1 MNKNILIDN
10 IMSYLEDI
18 TSKICRKGFTIEAAE
33 YISEENEFLKVVIYN
48 PEGEMVKGSLELI
61 RTNNPKASRRDII
74 RTYFNLLNEG
84 LLK

>member
-1 MNKNILIDN
+1 MRKNIFIDEV
-10 IMSYLEDI
+10 MLYLEDI
-18 TSKICRKGFTIEAAE
+18 TSKICRFGFSIEAAE
-33 YISEENEFLKVVIYN
+33 YISEKKDFIAVAVFN

-61 RTNNPKASRRDII
+61 RTNSIKSSRRDII